1 MRSAITG
8 MYVCCLSFSFS
19 KWHCISA
26 IKCSIREEKLSS
38 VNKRIIPAN
47 FQVLSCMCDAI
58 FFQQRGVGKVQS
70 RKWNCAIALNSN
82 SFAIS
87 LGCEKNGEWDF
98 LSVFTLFTLKQY
110 FQALG
115 STREIVHSI
124 AMTRVEGKRI
134 LMLNFKV
141 LWRIYLGSKAR
152 TLRGFIDFS
161 FRKW

>member
-58 FFQQRGVGKVQS
+58 FFQQRESAIEEMELCNCFELKLFRYLAWL
-70 RKWNCAIALNSN
+70 RKEWRMRFPFGIYTLQILYFKTIFPGPWIHSGNRSQHCNDEGGRKENS
-82 SFAIS
+82 
-87 LGCEKNGEWDF
+87 
-98 LSVFTLFTLKQY
+98 
-110 FQALG
+110 
-115 STREIVHSI
+115 H
-124 AMTRVEGKRI
+124 VE
-134 LMLNFKV
+134 F
-141 LWRIYLGSKAR
+141 
-152 TLRGFIDFS
+152 
-161 FRKW
+161 